1 MDADKR
7 EWQEEEEGNR
17 RRAPM
22 KDNESRLQ
30 MRRNPNQQ
38 EYGLL
43 KALVYQNNNIKFD
56 PAILAE
62 ITVEVMDDGGM
73 GSLLLFLPG
82 GDGKKRLFGS
92 KISEINFKDTD
103 GVEVI
108 ATLNVDKEGQ
118 LFELDI
124 WKTDFSRLI
133 EIPNL

>member
-30 MRRNPNQQ
+30 MRRKPNQQ